1 MLGQTEE
8 KCTPDSAGSTE
19 PDSRGNAPPA
29 CYNPLVT
36 HRNDSLAD
44 RFIASADNA
53 LRTLFAPPGGSRPNP
68 GADRPKAELSRQ
80 DARHVAGLMR
90 INHSGEVAA
99 QGLYQGHAVVA
110 RDPAVAEE
118 MHHAAEEETDH
129 LRWCAQRLQELD
141 AAPSRLAPVW
151 YAGAWTIGAL
161 SGLAGDRWSL
171 GFIAETERQVVEHL
185 NGHLDRLP
193 VEDERSRAIL
203 RRMAEEEAVHGAAA
217 AESGGN
223 RLPAPV
229 RGLMRATAKVMTRTA
244 YWF

>member
-1 MLGQTEE
+1 MIE
-8 KCTPDSAGSTE
+8 
-19 PDSRGNAPPA
+19 
-29 CYNPLVT
+29 
-36 HRNDSLAD
+36 RNRSLAD
-44 RFIASADNA
+44 RFLASADNA

-68 GADRPKAELSRQ
+68 GADRPGAALSAAE
-80 DARHVAGLMR
+80 ARHVAGLMR

-129 LRWCAQRLQELD
+129 LRWCAQRLEELG

-203 RRMAEEEAVHGAAA
+203 QRMAEEEAVHGAAA
-217 AESGGN
+217 TESGGS

-229 RGLMRATAKVMTRTA
+229 RGLMKATAKIMTRTA
-244 YWF
+244 YWV

>member
-1 MLGQTEE
+1 MHPARPTVPRDTGN
-8 KCTPDSAGSTE
+8 TPG
-19 PDSRGNAPPA
+19 PA
-29 CYNPLVT
+29 CYNPGVT
-36 HRNDSLAD
+36 TRNRNLPD
-44 RFIASADNA
+44 RLLASADNA

-68 GADRPKAELSRQ
+68 GADCPRAELSPP

-90 INHSGEVAA
+90 VNHSGEVAA

-141 AAPSRLAPVW
+141 AGPSRLAPLW

-203 RRMAEEEAVHGAAA
+203 RRMAEEEEVHGAAA
-217 AESGGN
+217 AESGGS

-229 RGLMRATAKVMTRTA
+229 RGLMRVTAKIMTRTA
-244 YWF
+244 YWV